1 MRQVPVNISWIINA
15 FENSSEHSE
24 YYLDMQTGD
33 VRFYSPMDFPE
44 HGDIVKRLD
53 KQPDRFIKLPKL
65 ESDFC
70 LNVKR
75 EYISLLEDPYLR
87 GLLEK
92 AVANEESQE
101 FRNILMEFEDARRRW
116 YAFESNKYKEF
127 LLQWFREKGIE
138 LIDKPVVNILE
149 YNKKVGL

>member
-1 MRQVPVNISWIINA
+1 MRQVPVNMSWIINA

-44 HGDIVKRLD
+44 HGEIVKKLD

-65 ESDFC
+65 DSNFC
-70 LNVKR
+70 LKVKKD
-75 EYISLLEDPYLR
+75 YISLVDDPYLK

-92 AVANEESQE
+92 AIANQESQD
-101 FRNILMEFEDARRRW
+101 FRKVLMEFEDARRRW
-116 YAFESNKYKEF
+116 YTFESSRYKEF
-127 LLQWFREKGIE
+127 LLEWFREKGIE
-138 LIDKPVVNILE
+138 LVDKPPANILE
-149 YNKKVGL
+149 YNKKN